1 MARTK
6 NGSPDHEARKDFT
19 QGKRIEITNIQKQG
33 TMRVRRMTIEQ
44 GRRVQIDRF
53 PNFHKT
59 GSVRGMKHLYYGEN
73 CLLILCGQYYYN
85 VTAEPHIYYQAKI

>member
-1 MARTK
+1 
-6 NGSPDHEARKDFT
+6 
-19 QGKRIEITNIQKQG
+19 
-33 TMRVRRMTIEQ
+33 MRVRRMTIEQ

-59 GSVRGMKHLYYGEN
+59 GIVRGMKRLYYGEN
-73 CLLILCGQYYYN
+73 CLLIRCGQYYYN